1 VYKRQAQVDRVV
13 PELANDPAIAA
24 LVRAQVNQVVPL
36 LAQDPAIQEL
46 IRQQGDAY
54 IDYLNEHPDA
64 VQNLIQGQ
72 SVSLASDVLDGVRE
86 RTVTADS
93 LAESIVR
100 GLLGR
105 KPRGDVPEPPE
116 QIQRR
121 AVSAMLPSDY
131 VEEGDR

>member
-1 VYKRQAQVDRVV
+1 
-13 PELANDPAIAA
+13 
-24 LVRAQVNQVVPL
+24 VPL
-36 LAQDPAIQEL
+36 LAQDPAIQQL

-105 KPRGDVPEPPE
+105 KPRGDLSEPPE
-116 QIQRR
+116 QVQRR

-131 VEEGDR
+131 VEEDEQ